1 MRVFFRISGTVQG
14 VGYRWFAASAAAG
27 LALTGLVRNC
37 PDGAVEGE
45 AQGEKSDIETFLKE
59 LRTGHP
65 GAEVT
70 NAETTRM
77 EERKG
82 EKDFRIAY

>member
-1 MRVFFRISGTVQG
+1 MRVFFKISGVVQG
-14 VGYRWFAASAAAG
+14 VGYRWFAVDAAG
-27 LALTGLVRNC
+27 RLALTGLVRNR

-45 AQGEKSDIETFLKE
+45 AQGEKAGIEAFLKE

-70 NAETTRM
+70 GAETTLM

>member
-1 MRVFFRISGTVQG
+1 MRVFFKISGVVQG
-14 VGYRWFAASAAAG
+14 IGYRWFAADAAAK

-37 PDGAVEGE
+37 PDGSVEGE
-45 AQGEKSDIETFLKE
+45 AQGERTEIEAFLKE

-65 GAEVT
+65 EAEIT

-77 EERKG
+77 QERKD
-82 EKDFRIAY
+82 ERNFIIAY

>member
-1 MRVFFRISGTVQG
+1 MRVFFKISGLVQG
-14 VGYRWFAASAAAG
+14 IGYRWFVIHTATG

-37 PDGAVEGE
+37 PDGSVEGE
-45 AQGEKSDIETFLKE
+45 AQGEKTDIEAFLKE

-65 GAEVT
+65 EAEVT
-70 NAETTRM
+70 KAETTLM

-82 EKDFRIAY
+82 EKNFIIAY